1 MGLYEHTVPRSYHL
15 QDNDWTPLSQ
25 NLCWKT
31 MIYLF
36 SVFTR
41 SDRLRPN
48 TKINRLSG
56 TENNKSFVDDFV
68 VTEYCTRERWLVLR
82 SAEVKLL
89 SRRFVSHA
97 GISPRTPQKHN
108 TPSTK
113 KFSLFSQ
120 VGLGKWYSVNS
131 KNLCPRK
138 IILVVD
144 DIERRSVVLYR
155 KKLNVYQSF
164 FPTFWVECFFVQV
177 LLSLN
182 SDLDHRT
189 LFSFFIYK
197 IYKNNK

>member
-1 MGLYEHTVPRSYHL
+1 
-15 QDNDWTPLSQ
+15 
-25 NLCWKT
+25 

-97 GISPRTPQKHN
+97 GISPRTPQHT
-108 TPSTK
+108 TPLLT
-113 KFSLFSQ
+113 KFSL
-120 VGLGKWYSVNS
+120 
-131 KNLCPRK
+131 
-138 IILVVD
+138 
-144 DIERRSVVLYR
+144 
-155 KKLNVYQSF
+155 SF
-164 FPTFWVECFFVQV
+164 
-177 LLSLN
+177 L
-182 SDLDHRT
+182 R
-189 LFSFFIYK
+189 
-197 IYKNNK
+197 